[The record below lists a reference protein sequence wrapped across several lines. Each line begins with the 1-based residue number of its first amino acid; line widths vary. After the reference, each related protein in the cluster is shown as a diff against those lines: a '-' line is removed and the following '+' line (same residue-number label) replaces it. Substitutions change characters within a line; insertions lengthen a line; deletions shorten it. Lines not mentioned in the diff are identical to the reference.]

1 LHTKITVEDGRT
13 ILFVEGRLDHAA
25 AAEFEAAVA
34 GYAPN
39 GSAEAILDLSGVDY
53 ISSAGLKVIK
63 TLADR
68 QAAAGARLT
77 LRAPSIAARLALE
90 LSGLDGLEQQG

>member
-1 LHTKITVEDGRT
+1 MFI
-13 ILFVEGRLDHAA
+13 EGRLDHSA

-34 GYAPN
+34 AYAPN
-39 GSAEAILDLSGVDY
+39 GSAKATLDLSGVDY

-63 TLADR
+63 ALADR

-90 LSGLDGLEQQG
+90 LSGLDGLVEQQG